1 MGIPTKRIDVGILG
15 ATGTVGQELISQLNS
30 HPWFNLTWLAGSHR
44 SEGKRYAAVT
54 HWRLATPRP
63 NGIGEMMVHSSTP
76 DGAPTL
82 VFSGLDAKVAG
93 EIEGSF
99 ATAGH
104 TIISNAKNYRMELD
118 VPLLIPEINSE
129 HLQLLEAQTA
139 RRGWAGRIVTN
150 PNCSTIPLSMALAP
164 LQPFGLKTVNVSTLQ
179 AISGAGYPGVASL
192 DIVGNIIPFIDGEE
206 EKIQEET
213 QKILGVLKNGIV
225 RPHPVIISAHCTRV
239 PVVNGHSLLV
249 SVGFSSQ
256 PTIDDLLEAFRA
268 FSAKAQTKQL
278 PSAPQYP
285 VIYLD
290 EPDRP
295 QPRFDV
301 DRDGGMAVTIGR
313 LRPCP
318 VLDYKFVALSHN
330 TIRGAAGAALLNAE
344 LMKVN
349 GLFD

>member
-1 MGIPTKRIDVGILG
+1 MGVPTKRIDVGILG
-15 ATGTVGQELISQLNS
+15 ATGTVGQELIAQLTS

-76 DGAPTL
+76 VGAPTL

-164 LQPFGLKTVNVSTLQ
+164 LQSFGLKTVNVSTLQ

-192 DIVGNIIPFIDGEE
+192 DIVGNVIPFIDGEE
-206 EKIQEET
+206 EKIQAET
-213 QKILGVLKNGIV
+213 QKILGVLKNGAV

-239 PVVNGHSLLV
+239 PVVNGHSLLI

-268 FSAKAQTKQL
+268 FSAKAPTRQL
-278 PSAPQYP
+278 PSAPQHP

-295 QPRFDV
+295 QPRLDV